1 MEIEEMDG
9 RRTGGMSAR
18 SWKSAAR
25 QELAQSVAAAASPTC
40 LYRNSNQ
47 RMRWL
52 ARQEGKSD
60 ALTDRST
67 VSSFPFRVDGPL
79 LVDDGVSC
87 SGSSEVYPEVQSR
100 ADTIAA
106 GIVLAK
112 AKHGDSYP
120 RCDSAAPIPP
130 EPQ

>member
-1 MEIEEMDG
+1 
-9 RRTGGMSAR
+9 
-18 SWKSAAR
+18 
-25 QELAQSVAAAASPTC
+25 
-40 LYRNSNQ
+40 
-47 RMRWL
+47 MRWL

-106 GIVLAK
+106 GILL